1 MHSLYSTLQKK
12 NAFLF
17 NTHNKAINVLQFII
31 QSYFQHVST
40 FNTRFSCNICDMYE
54 SVLADGTVY
63 LLQ

>member
-17 NTHNKAINVLQFII
+17 NTHNKATNVLQFII

-40 FNTRFSCNICDMYE
+40 FNTRFF
-54 SVLADGTVY
+54 L
-63 LLQ
+63 